1 MVATGTNMTGLGLGP
16 LIAGIFAAYVA
27 LPTRSVFWAYLGVCA
42 LALVAIVVIDETVRE
57 PDRVIS
63 VRPRLGVPPGMRA
76 VMTGA
81 CLGLTAVLTGLISLL
96 TGTVDASAYT
106 SGLVAAVVV
115 AAFAVVRRTY
125 GTAPAPQSPCTPQRQ
140 LVLAARTS
148 QRERGTCRASGG
160 ST

>member
-63 VRPRLGVPPGMRA
+63 VRPAWASRP
-76 VMTGA
+76 A
-81 CLGLTAVLTGLISLL
+81 CGPS
-96 TGTVDASAYT
+96 
-106 SGLVAAVVV
+106 
-115 AAFAVVRRTY
+115 
-125 GTAPAPQSPCTPQRQ
+125 
-140 LVLAARTS
+140 
-148 QRERGTCRASGG
+148 
-160 ST
+160 